1 MKWREPQQT
10 AQQGGFRQNP
20 PGFPQP
26 YQQSQPQ
33 SNQNNSSSS
42 IDNSQVIQ
50 LLTSLAQEVQNQA
63 REVTKLKRQVGQ
75 MAEFMGQ
82 FSREQGKLPRSTN
95 VNPNGGFKSAKAIT
109 LRSGKEVGIE
119 PKTPKSAQKE
129 DEKMQSQEEEQRLP
143 TTRIEQS
150 LPQPPAH
157 PNSATK
163 GKLGSNSIN
172 SNSIPPNAPFPHRF
186 VQSKK
191 DENDKDILDTFRK
204 VQVNIPLLDAI
215 KQVPQYAKFLKELCT
230 TRKRASNK

>member
-50 LLTSLAQEVQNQA
+50 LLTSLAQGQENQAKDMHNYAKEVQNQA

-129 DEKMQSQEEEQRLP
+129 DEKMQS
-143 TTRIEQS
+143 
-150 LPQPPAH
+150 
-157 PNSATK
+157 
-163 GKLGSNSIN
+163 
-172 SNSIPPNAPFPHRF
+172 
-186 VQSKK
+186 
-191 DENDKDILDTFRK
+191 
-204 VQVNIPLLDAI
+204 
-215 KQVPQYAKFLKELCT
+215 
-230 TRKRASNK
+230 